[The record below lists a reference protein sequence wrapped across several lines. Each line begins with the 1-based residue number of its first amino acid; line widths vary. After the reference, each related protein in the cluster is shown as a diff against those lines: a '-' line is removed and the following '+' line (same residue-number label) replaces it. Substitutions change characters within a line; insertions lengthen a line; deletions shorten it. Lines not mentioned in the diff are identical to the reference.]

1 MALLKFFIDILHDL
15 VACFCF
21 SYSSLTDF
29 VCSNL
34 TICYVT
40 TIFHRIFWAYGS
52 VQLQLTKWLMLF
64 ANSVWIDDYQ
74 PIVVVVSV
82 LNSILAL
89 CFVGLAVIA
98 TWLPAGASTPWGE

>member
-1 MALLKFFIDILHDL
+1 VFQFDYMLCHYHIP
-15 VACFCF
+15 
-21 SYSSLTDF
+21 
-29 VCSNL
+29 SN
-34 TICYVT
+34 
-40 TIFHRIFWAYGS
+40 FWAYGS

-98 TWLPAGASTPWGE
+98 TWLPVIFVLLFCNSPIA